1 MIFALKTNL
10 ANLKTEVDKL
20 DIDKLV
26 PVPVDFSKLSE
37 AVKMTL
43 LENLCMINWKVDDID
58 TSDFVLKTN
67 YNADKT
73 ELEKRTPNV
82 TDFVKKQNSLI

>member
-1 MIFALKTNL
+1 MLLK
-10 ANLKTEVDKL
+10 KL
-20 DIDKLV
+20 CYGKLV
-26 PVPVDFSKLSE
+26 
-37 AVKMTL
+37 T
-43 LENLCMINWKVDDID
+43 KVNNID